1 LKATKLKICIFLGFH
16 FDAVKCLKRKEKIE
30 TGFRMIVWRR
40 QGMVGENLMV
50 KCRLLSVTVCG
61 CLLNYL
67 NNQVKVGQGLSV
79 WSPVG

>member
-1 LKATKLKICIFLGFH
+1 
-16 FDAVKCLKRKEKIE
+16 
-30 TGFRMIVWRR
+30 
-40 QGMVGENLMV
+40 MVGENLMV